1 MTRAH
6 PPHPLRRPPR
16 SAPLA
21 PRLVSRLLRG
31 LLLAS
36 ALVLLAAVLVL
47 PPPAAAGTA
56 AGLGPAQPAA
66 RLGPADA
73 ASDVGPAGA
82 ASGLGPAQ
90 PAAGLTPETAG
101 AAHLA
106 RIRSSRPA
114 DPSPEPDRG
123 WRWPLSGR
131 PEVTRAFDLP
141 DTPYGP
147 GHRGVDLAAG
157 PGARVLA
164 PGPGVVG
171 WAGVLA
177 GRGVVSLRHPG
188 GLRTTYE
195 PVTATVRAGQPVG
208 AGEVLGLL
216 AAGHAGC
223 PRTACLHWGL
233 LRGDSYLDPLALLGR
248 GPVRLLPLAGS
259 SRAPAGYGDPGARSR
274 PAEPASAD
282 GRSERHPLVSSSTT
296 AATLGLAVACAVIM
310 TRRRPP

>member
-1 MTRAH
+1 MIRAH
-6 PPHPLRRPPR
+6 SPHPLRRPPR
-16 SAPLA
+16 TAPLA
-21 PRLVSRLLRG
+21 ARLVSRLLRG

-36 ALVLLAAVLVL
+36 ALVV
-47 PPPAAAGTA
+47 PPAAAAGTA
-56 AGLGPAQPAA
+56 TGLGPAQPAG
-66 RLGPADA
+66 RLGPAA
-73 ASDVGPAGA
+73 AVSDVGPAGA
-82 ASGLGPAQ
+82 TSGLGPAR
-90 PAAGLTPETAG
+90 PAAGLTPETAD
-101 AAHLA
+101 AAHPA
-106 RIRSSRPA
+106 RIPSSRPA
-114 DPSPEPDRG
+114 GPSAKPDRG

-141 DTPYGP
+141 DSPYGS
-147 GHRGVDLAAG
+147 GHRGVDLAAV

-195 PVTATVRAGQPVG
+195 PVTATVRAGRAVG

-223 PRTACLHWGL
+223 PRAACLHWGL
-233 LRGDSYLDPLALLGR
+233 LRADSYLDPLALLGR
-248 GPVRLLPLAGS
+248 GPVRLLPLARS
-259 SRAPAGYGDPGARSR
+259 SPAPAGYGDPGAGGR

-282 GRSERHPLVSSSTT
+282 GRPERHPLVSSSTT
-296 AATLGLAVACAVIM
+296 AATLSLAVAWAVIM